1 MKNLLLFVI
10 VSVVSLPVVCG
21 QGYDNIWLMGY
32 NYDQSND
39 SIEGTMLSFT
49 DGILELSAI
58 YLPVEM
64 QSSSISICNSSGD
77 LQFYTN
83 GCNIL
88 NWEHGGMDHGEGLNP
103 GETYQDYCI
112 NDNAPWRAYYPSGKQ
127 STLTLPQ
134 PGQDSVYYL
143 FHKGVEVVDD
153 PIMGLQGYTRPL
165 YFSIID
171 MRYNSGLG
179 RVVEKN
185 HVLLSED
192 MFFGQLTAVKHANG
206 IDWWIFTPSQEG
218 TNGYFYFLLTAG
230 GVSEIEYQEAGISGT
245 QEGGW
250 ANFSPNGTKYARYNP
265 VLDDLYLFDFDRST
279 GELSN
284 FQQIVIEE
292 EAEWVG
298 GVAFSPNSRYLYV
311 SSYDYIYQF
320 DTEADDVAA
329 SRVVV
334 AQYQYLGQFLEHN
347 FWGMQLGPDCRLY
360 VYCNSCDVIHVI
372 HHPDE
377 PGLACGFE
385 QGAVQLPWPI
395 FRSQPHFPN
404 YRLGPVGDEGLPCTP
419 VVSVEEVPIPSVEV
433 VVYPN
438 PAKGYMTLSPRGISG
453 HWQLFDG
460 LGRSVL
466 STRLHTAQDV
476 TVDVSHLPTGMYY
489 WKLSGTPLDGKVVV
503 GR

>member
-1 MKNLLLFVI
+1 MTVLLPTFGQQHDFVWI
-10 VSVVSLPVVCG
+10 FG
-21 QGYDNIWLMGY
+21 EDNGGEDY
-32 NYDQSND
+32 F
-39 SIEGTMLSFT
+39 IEGNSIDFRTSPPHLQEEALYLEMHSTM
-49 DGILELSAI
+49 AC
-58 YLPVEM
+58 
-64 QSSSISICNSSGD
+64 ICDAQGNP
-77 LQFYTN
+77 QFYTN
-83 GCNIL
+83 GCQIANARHQLIE
-88 NWEHGGMDHGEGLNP
+88 NGDGINP
-103 GETYQDYCI
+103 GEVHEAYCVNDDY
-112 NDNAPWRAYYPSGKQ
+112 PWRGTYISGNR
-127 STLTLPQ
+127 SALILPL
-134 PGQDSVYYL
+134 PNTESSYYL
-143 FHKGVEVVDD
+143 FHKGREADST
-153 PIMGLQGYTRPL
+153 PENYNGPL
-165 YFSIID
+165 YWTMVD
-171 MRYNSGLG
+171 MSANAGAG
-179 RVVEKN
+179 RVLAKN
-185 HVLLSED
+185 VVISDTLMH
-192 MFFGQLTAVKHANG
+192 FGQLTAVKHANG
-206 IDWWIFTPSQEG
+206 IDWWVFTPGGIGS
-218 TNGYFYFLLTAG
+218 NAYYRLLLDET
-230 GVSEIEYQEAGISGT
+230 GVNTLQQQNIGLST
-245 QEGGW
+245 TRTGGW
-250 ANFSPNGTKYARYNP
+250 ANFSPDGTKYARYAPIN
-265 VLDDLYLFDFDRST
+265 DDLYLFDFNRHT

-419 VVSVEEVPIPSVEV
+419 VVSVEEVPLPSVEV

-438 PAKGYMTLSPRGISG
+438 PAKGYMTLSPRGVSG